1 MSKARVNHLNMK
13 LYSFPMSSNARR
25 AMLVVHHLELPVEVV
40 VVDLVKGGHKT
51 PDYVAL
57 NPSGKVPT
65 LVDGD
70 FVLTESWAIMAYLA
84 DQKPGPLYPS
94 EPKARGH
101 VQQWM
106 FWAASH
112 VMPQISALNF
122 ENMLKAFFKLGPTD
136 PARVAL
142 AEKELRTAAAVLDA
156 ELGKHTWVAGDTLT
170 IADFAIAAPLMATE
184 RAKLPV
190 TDFVNLQRW
199 FSAIKALPAW
209 QATEPT
215 MALPT

>member
-1 MSKARVNHLNMK
+1 MK
-13 LYSFPMSSNARR
+13 LYSFLHSSNARR

-40 VVDLVKGGHKT
+40 QVDLTKGAHKS
-51 PDYVAL
+51 PQYVAL

-65 LVDGD
+65 LVDDD

-84 DQKPGPLYPS
+84 DQKPGPLYPL
-94 EPKARGH
+94 EPKARAH

-122 ENMLKAFFKLGPTD
+122 ENMLKAFFGMGPAD

-209 QATEPT
+209 QATEPKIGLT
-215 MALPT
+215 A